1 MTGKGDA
8 TVTGRGDATVTG
20 RGSRRPREVR
30 IPGFVPDEPVGLG
43 DVVKRATSRAGI
55 KPCGGCARRAAA
67 LNRAVVFTGRRG
79 R

>member
-1 MTGKGDA
+1 
-8 TVTGRGDATVTG
+8 VTGRAP
-20 RGSRRPREVR
+20 RQPREVR

-55 KPCGGCARRAAA
+55 KPCGGCARRASA
-67 LNRAVVFTGRRG
+67 LNRAVVFTGRPG